1 MTADAPGPVPSSA
14 DAADERPAAASGAPP
29 PPAERDAAALTDA
42 QKSLRAQMLAT
53 EHWSL
58 LASRSTTQSEVLTR
72 IAIFLTL
79 VSAGL
84 VTLGVLGNATGFR
97 GWFGLAAI
105 GVLVLLVLLGL
116 VTQIRVFNTATE
128 DLAYVLAMNRL
139 RGAYL
144 DLDPGIAPYLLMG
157 TTDDGPGIDRT
168 YYPFAR
174 RDRSQVIGSS
184 MMVMLVVN
192 TALGGLLA
200 GAVVFAVT
208 ASPGWALGVGAGVA
222 VIAFVLWMMW
232 GYRGYVHVMRVHVPL
247 RRAPDA

>member
-1 MTADAPGPVPSSA
+1 MTADAPGPVSSSA
-14 DAADERPAAASGAPP
+14 DAAGAVPGAASGPP
-29 PPAERDAAALTDA
+29 LTDA

-84 VTLGVLGNATGFR
+84 VTLGVLGNATEFR
-97 GWFGLAAI
+97 GWFGIAAL
-105 GVLVLLVLLGL
+105 GVLLLLALLGAI
-116 VTQIRVFNTATE
+116 TQIRVFNTATE

-144 DLDPGIAPYLLMG
+144 DLDPGLERYFMMG
-157 TTDDGPGIDRT
+157 TTDDGPGVDKT
-168 YYPFAR
+168 YYPFAT
-174 RDRSQVIGSS
+174 RDRTQMFGSS

-192 TALGGLLA
+192 TALSGLLVGALVYAITVSVGWSIAA
-200 GAVVFAVT
+200 GAI
-208 ASPGWALGVGAGVA
+208 VA
-222 VIAFVLWMMW
+222 VAVFLYWMFW
-232 GYRGYVHVMRVHVPL
+232 GYRSYVQVMRAHVPL
-247 RRAPDA
+247 RRAS

>member
-1 MTADAPGPVPSSA
+1 MTADAPGPVPSATS
-14 DAADERPAAASGAPP
+14 
-29 PPAERDAAALTDA
+29 LTDA

-105 GVLVLLVLLGL
+105 GVLVLLVLLGV
-116 VTQIRVFNTATE
+116 VTQLRVFNTATE

-144 DLDPGIAPYLLMG
+144 DLDPGIEPYFLMG
-157 TTDDGPGIDRT
+157 TTDDAAGIERT
-168 YYPFAR
+168 YYPFAP
-174 RDRSQVIGSS
+174 RDRSQVFGSS

-192 TALGGLLA
+192 TALGGLLV
-200 GAVVFAVT
+200 GAVVFAAT
-208 ASPGWALGVGAGVA
+208 GSAGWALSAGAVVA
-222 VIAFVLWMMW
+222 IAVFVLWMRW
-232 GYRGYVHVMRVHVPL
+232 GYRGYVHALRVHVPL
-247 RRAPDA
+247 RRSER